1 MKYYQTEKIQHIQDD
16 YFIEYYDLTDAV
28 FSKDIWGE
36 KHATNP
42 KFYSVSCIIS
52 GKFKAKQ
59 HLISQQNTLK
69 KEYIL
74 QDRSVIISPPDEY
87 EEFEMLSQSGEFIRI
102 DFHPIIFKNTSDE
115 KDIFKIFK
123 YANVTSVYNT
133 NDFSSD
139 FFIKC
144 VDALKYCLKNDKG
157 RFHTLLRIRC
167 LVSQLK
173 IEIDNILG
181 ESKQVEDNV
190 IIKTITYIKENYTKN
205 LTLDSVSDYLGISK
219 SSVNRICKRMQG
231 QTFLEYLT
239 DIRLNKANELLKTS
253 DYNLKTIA
261 VFCGFNTYNTFYYAY
276 VKKFGFPP
284 SAKQTKQKNTKWPF
298 ETSNFDFHKE
308 YN

>member
-16 YFIEYYDLTDAV
+16 YFIEYYDLNDAV

-115 KDIFKIFK
+115 KDIF
-123 YANVTSVYNT
+123 NVDCCCFV
-133 NDFSSD
+133 
-139 FFIKC
+139 
-144 VDALKYCLKNDKG
+144 
-157 RFHTLLRIRC
+157 
-167 LVSQLK
+167 
-173 IEIDNILG
+173 
-181 ESKQVEDNV
+181 
-190 IIKTITYIKENYTKN
+190 
-205 LTLDSVSDYLGISK
+205 
-219 SSVNRICKRMQG
+219 RM
-231 QTFLEYLT
+231 
-239 DIRLNKANELLKTS
+239 
-253 DYNLKTIA
+253 
-261 VFCGFNTYNTFYYAY
+261 
-276 VKKFGFPP
+276 
-284 SAKQTKQKNTKWPF
+284 
-298 ETSNFDFHKE
+298 
-308 YN
+308 